1 MPDLQRK
8 RRITAVDL
16 FCGSGA
22 VTAAMRRHGYRVLAA
37 VDNDP
42 VACETYRLNHPRTK
56 LFSQDIRN
64 VDPEVVRAVTRVPI
78 DLLVVC
84 APCQPFSSH
93 RRGYQDDPR
102 ANLLLQAVKFAAA
115 LEPGA
120 ILFENVPGLIRHGN
134 EGVVGKLASALRRI
148 GYLLGQVRKVDAADL
163 GVPQRRLR
171 CVMVAA
177 KKPAVLETFAKEEL
191 SAPRSTVREAIGHLE
206 PLQSGER
213 SATDPLHFARVHQPI
228 VLKRLKHIAA
238 DGGSR
243 SDLPDTLRLP
253 CHRDREKSYSDVYG
267 RMRWDTV
274 APTLTTGCTDVTR
287 GRYAHPEQDRA
298 ITLREAALLQ
308 TFPVDYLFHG
318 NSGDV
323 ARQIGNAVPVLMVE
337 RMLPA
342 IDRVLIAARG

>member
-1 MPDLQRK
+1 LGRWRRK
-8 RRITAVDL
+8 LTAVDL

-37 VDNDP
+37 VDSDP
-42 VACETYRLNHPRTK
+42 VACETYKLNHPRTK
-56 LFSQDIRN
+56 LFPEDIRL
-64 VDPEVVRAVTRVPI
+64 VDPDTIRGVAGGPI

-93 RRGYQDDPR
+93 RRGYSDDPR
-102 ANLLLQAVKFAAA
+102 AELLLQAIRFAQA
-115 LEPGA
+115 LEPAA
-120 ILFENVPGLIRHGN
+120 ILFENVPGLTRPGN
-134 EGVVGKLASALRRI
+134 EGVVRKLASGLSRVGYALSP
-148 GYLLGQVRKVDAADL
+148 VRKVDAADL

-177 KKPAVLETFAKEEL
+177 RRGAALEEFANEAL
-191 SAPRSTVREAIGHLE
+191 TAPPTTVRETIGHLE
-206 PLQSGER
+206 PLASGER
-213 SATDPLHFARVHQPI
+213 SVSDPMHFARTHQPI
-228 VLKRLKHIAA
+228 VLERLKHIPV

-243 SDLPDTLRLP
+243 SELPDALRLE
-253 CHRDREKSYSDVYG
+253 CHRGRGNSYSDVYG

-274 APTLTTGCTDVTR
+274 APTLTTGCTDLTR

-308 TFPVDYLFHG
+308 TFPPGYLFHG

-323 ARQIGNAVPVLMVE
+323 ARQIGNAVPVAMVE

-342 IDRVLIAARG
+342 IDRVILAARG